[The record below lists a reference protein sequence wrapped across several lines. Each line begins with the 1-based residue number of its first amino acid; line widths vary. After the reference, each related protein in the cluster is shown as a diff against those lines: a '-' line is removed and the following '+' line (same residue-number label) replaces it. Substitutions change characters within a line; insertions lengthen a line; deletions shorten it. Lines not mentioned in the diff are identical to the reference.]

1 MRNRPLT
8 ELFLH
13 QQWLIWLTL
22 LPLGA
27 AVAAFLAPQQARW
40 IGLATALLLPVCALA
55 GILSVTLTHADPI
68 TAGGWPTPLGIELRR
83 DGLAL
88 VMLAVTALVGFI
100 ISCYALGYFP
110 VHDRHYDKV
119 RYFWP
124 LWLFLWGSCNALFVS
139 GDLFNLYVTLELVTL
154 SSVAL
159 IALEGGKQALAAA
172 LRYLFIGLLGSL
184 SYLLG
189 VGLLYGSYATV
200 DIALLGEMISAT
212 RLNHA
217 AMALMVAGLV
227 LKSALFPLHFW
238 LPQAHTMAPAPVSA
252 ALSALVVKA
261 AYVILLRLWFEVFP
275 ALDTF
280 AVGHL
285 LGLLG
290 SIAIVWG
297 SLMALRQERL
307 KLLIAYSTVA
317 QIGYLYLVFP
327 LAQPETMAAAWT
339 GGVLLMMT
347 HACGK
352 SAMFMV
358 AGTIHHTA
366 GSDRLSRLAGAG
378 GPVGV
383 LAVVFTLAATTIIGL
398 PPSGGFFA
406 KWIFIN
412 AALVTGQW
420 WYLPIILSGTLL
432 AAAYIARV
440 LGWAFL
446 DVKRSSYPVIPWV
459 MKWPPLVLSVIALL
473 FGLIAYE
480 PIQIALI
487 GAPVHGSIMVEMTP

>member
-1 MRNRPLT
+1 MT
-8 ELFLH
+8 ELMEQHNWFL
-13 QQWLIWLTL
+13 WMIL
-22 LPLGA
+22 LPLGG
-27 AVAAFLAPQQARW
+27 AVATFLMPRQARW
-40 IGLATALLLPVCALA
+40 IGFATALLLPFCALA
-55 GILSVTLTHADPI
+55 AIAAAISSDTRSI
-68 TAGGWPTPLGIELRR
+68 TAGNWPIPLGIELRS

-88 VMLAVTALVGFI
+88 VMLAITALVGFI

-110 VHDRHYDKV
+110 ARGHHQSRM

-159 IALEGGKQALAAA
+159 VALEGGKQALAAA

-189 VGLLYGSYATV
+189 IGLLYGSYATV

-275 ALDTF
+275 ALDTL

-290 SIAIVWG
+290 SIAIIWG

-327 LAQPETMAAAWT
+327 LAHPGTMASAWV
-339 GGVLLMMT
+339 GGVLLMMA
-347 HACGK
+347 HACAK
-352 SAMFMV
+352 AAMFMV
-358 AGTIHHTA
+358 AGTIHHAA
-366 GSDRLSRLAGAG
+366 GSDRISRLAGAG
-378 GPVGV
+378 GPIGV
-383 LAVVFTLAATTIIGL
+383 LVVVFTLAATTIIGL

-420 WYLPIILSGTLL
+420 WYLPIILSGSLL
-432 AAAYIARV
+432 AAAYITRV

-459 MKWPPLVLSVIALL
+459 MKWPPLLLSFIALV

-480 PIQIALI
+480 PVQIALL
-487 GAPVHGSIMVEMTP
+487 GAPVSAPILVESRP

>member
-1 MRNRPLT
+1 LT
-8 ELFLH
+8 ELILRQDWFL
-13 QQWLIWLTL
+13 WMTLI
-22 LPLGA
+22 PLGG
-27 AVAAFLAPQQARW
+27 AVAAFLTPRQARW
-40 IGLATALLLPVCALA
+40 IGLVTALILPFCALA
-55 GILSVTLTHADPI
+55 AIAAAMITEVQPL
-68 TAGGWPTPLGIELRR
+68 TAGNWPIPLGIGLRS

-110 VHDRHYDKV
+110 VRGHHQSRA

-124 LWLFLWGSCNALFVS
+124 LWLFLWGGCNALFIS
-139 GDLFNLYVTLELVTL
+139 GDLFNLYVTLELITL
-154 SSVAL
+154 ASVAL
-159 IALEGGKQALAAA
+159 IALEGGKAALAAA
-172 LRYLFIGLLGSL
+172 LRYLFISLLGSL
-184 SYLLG
+184 AYLLG
-189 VGLLYGSYATV
+189 VGILYGTYATV
-200 DIALLGEMISAT
+200 DISLLGEMLSIT

-217 AMALMVAGLV
+217 AMSLMIAGLV

-238 LPQAHTMAPAPVSA
+238 LPQAHAMAPAPVSA
-252 ALSALVVKA
+252 VLSALVIKG

-275 ALDTF
+275 ALDTI
-280 AVGHL
+280 AIGHL

-317 QIGYLYLVFP
+317 QVGYLFLVFP
-327 LAQPETMAAAWT
+327 LARPDTMAAAWVA
-339 GGVLLMMT
+339 GVLLMMA

-352 SAMFMV
+352 AAMFMV

-366 GSDRLSRLAGAG
+366 GSDRISRLAGAG
-378 GPVGV
+378 GPIGV
-383 LAVVFTLAATTIIGL
+383 LVVVFTLAATTIIGL
-398 PPSGGFFA
+398 PPSGGFLA
-406 KWIFIN
+406 KWLFIN
-412 AALVTGQW
+412 AALLTGQW

-432 AAAYIARV
+432 AAAYTARV

-480 PIQIALI
+480 PVQIALM
-487 GAPVHGSIMVEMTP
+487 GAPVQGSIVVELKP